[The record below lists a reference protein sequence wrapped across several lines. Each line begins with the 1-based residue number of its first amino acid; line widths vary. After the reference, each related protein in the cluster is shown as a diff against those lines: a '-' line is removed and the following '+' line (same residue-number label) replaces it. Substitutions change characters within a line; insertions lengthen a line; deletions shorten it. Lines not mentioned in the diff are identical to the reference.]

1 LSKSTEGFSK
11 MALIIAVAVVCSL
24 GGGIGSWLL
33 LGKGSPTVETGNRPG
48 NAAEKL
54 DPTANAIQNGGAV
67 LLDSFLV
74 NLADD
79 DAARYLRLKV
89 SLLVDDK
96 TGLKQVTENV
106 ALQMKIRDV
115 IVQTLT
121 QKSSKELMSEA
132 GKKQLRAEIHE
143 KIAPYFRNPKLVDV
157 LFTDFVIQ
165 L

>member
-1 LSKSTEGFSK
+1 MSKSIEGFSK
-11 MALIIAVAVVCSL
+11 TALIIAVAVVCSF

-33 LGKGSPTVETGNRPG
+33 FGKGTPAVETVNPS
-48 NAAEKL
+48 AAEKL
-54 DPTANAIQNGGAV
+54 DPVANAIENGGAIP
-67 LLDSFLV
+67 LDSFLV

-121 QKSSKELMSEA
+121 QKSSKDLMSEE
-132 GKKQLRAEIHE
+132 GKQELRAEIHE
-143 KIAPYFRNPKLVDV
+143 KIAPYFRKTKLVDV